1 MAAAVAA
8 RLQRGRRVAGAALRG
23 AGFQGRGGR
32 TAAAASP
39 GPESSA
45 RNVLL
50 TAADAFA
57 RELADPAVAAKFL
70 AYELPADF
78 VADLADDIAAIRSA
92 DADMQSDDQ
101 TGVAS
106 TAAVGR
112 LIREGMA
119 EVMQLDAIM
128 NNKYARNPD
137 RMRAWDSASHI
148 DRAPRRAKQPAGGTP
163 PASTKAAG

>member
-1 MAAAVAA
+1 
-8 RLQRGRRVAGAALRG
+8 
-23 AGFQGRGGR
+23 
-32 TAAAASP
+32 
-39 GPESSA
+39 
-45 RNVLL
+45 
-50 TAADAFA
+50 
-57 RELADPAVAAKFL
+57 
-70 AYELPADF
+70 LPADF

-148 DRAPRRAKQPAGGTP
+148 DRAPRRAKKPAGGTP
-163 PASTKAAG
+163 PTSTKAAG